1 MDEEMLELI
10 WTNHGPIF
18 RYWFTEHREK
28 ERYTDATIGCEGKL
42 YAVHKLV
49 LATCSNYFDEVFE
62 HTEGKH
68 PVLLLHDVKQH
79 ELEAILCYMYTG
91 SANVSQLNLSRFMMV
106 AKALQIKGLAVPDGD
121 SSDPLVA
128 VENPQVDDNKGSS
141 SGGYCWQESE
151 MGSMQSM
158 SDSSELHEDMDNVR
172 QGAGGVGKKEDM
184 DRKKSDTKDQ
194 YSFPGFKY
202 KSVEGANDG
211 DLIKKREVLEKIISQ
226 TERQFITDGKQGIMQ
241 EKAGSLQQDSAPTI
255 KTEVE
260 EYIDQKK
267 PVKKEKLSPTESG
280 SSKIFKGTMK
290 RNLNGQKKSSISKV
304 KTSKFKSM
312 KKHLLSG
319 EKSYKCLQCPASFTR
334 KYALRRHV
342 QNLHVDVEDFVCTYC
357 HAKFASKEFLTLHME
372 THDKSKPYVCTLCHA
387 SFSRKDK
394 LTVHIKNH
402 ETEGKGKVIAQ
413 VKNFSSKVFV
423 CNECP
428 ATFENHSLFV
438 EHSQMHAGERQFP
451 CTVCPAAFA
460 KKVHL
465 SRHFLTHKGF
475 GSKDKLQDCN

>member
-1 MDEEMLELI
+1 MEEEMLELI

-128 VENPQVDDNKGSS
+128 VESPQVDDNKGSS

-158 SDSSELHEDMDNVR
+158 SDSSELHDDMDNMH
-172 QGAGGVGKKEDM
+172 QGTSGVIKKEDM
-184 DRKKSDTKDQ
+184 DRKKRENKDQ

-226 TERQFITDGKQGIMQ
+226 TERQFITDGKQHFAQ
-241 EKAGSLQQDSAPTI
+241 EKAGIIQQEHSAAI
-255 KTEVE
+255 KTEPD
-260 EYIDQKK
+260 EYVDQRKLL
-267 PVKKEKLSPTESG
+267 KKEKFSSPE
-280 SSKIFKGTMK
+280 SSKLFKGTMK
-290 RNLNGQKKSSISKV
+290 RNLNGQKKSSLTKV

-312 KKHLLSG
+312 KKHLLSHTG
-319 EKSYKCLQCPASFTR
+319 EKAYKCLKCPASFTR
-334 KYALRRHV
+334 KYALHRHV
-342 QNLHVDVEDFVCTYC
+342 QKHVDIEEFSCTYC
-357 HAKFASKEFLTLHME
+357 HAKFPSKAFLTIHME

-394 LTVHIKNH
+394 LTVHIRNH
-402 ETEGKGKVIAQ
+402 ETEGTGKVIAQ
-413 VKNFSSKVFV
+413 MKNLSSKVFV

-428 ATFENHSLFV
+428 ATFETHSQFV
-438 EHSQMHAGERQFP
+438 EHSEMHAGERQFP

-460 KKVHL
+460 KRVHL

-475 GSKDKLQDCN
+475 GSKDKLQDSN